1 MKILICLDNFARIPK
16 GTVNFDSE
24 IKKIDKNAKVVVC
37 TNEKEVKKNISDAEV
52 FACFGSIFSPDLI
65 KKGKKLKWVHAFSA
79 GTNQFLIPE
88 IINSEIILTNSS
100 GVHPIQIGEHVFAM
114 LLSFERGMIASYR
127 NKSFSKWDPGID
139 ADEIFGKTI
148 CIVGAGNIG
157 KRVAYLGK
165 AFGCNII
172 GVNRSGE
179 KPGNFDRV
187 FRMDKLEEAIKNADY
202 VVNIL
207 PYTKE
212 TDKVFA
218 SAEFS
223 SMKKSAIFLNVGR
236 GKTVDEKALLE
247 ALRNKAIRGACL
259 DVFEKEP
266 LHQDSPFWKMENVLI
281 TPHIAGKT
289 PRYME
294 RSRDI
299 FIENLKAYLAKKP
312 LPNLVDKRLGY

>member
-1 MKILICLDNFARIPK
+1 MTILICLDNFARIPK
-16 GTVNFDSE
+16 GAVNFDSE

-37 TNEKEVKKNISDAEV
+37 TSEKEVKENISDAEV

-114 LLSFERGMIASYR
+114 LLSFERGILSADR
-127 NKSFSKWDPGID
+127 NKLAAKWDPSID
-139 ADEIFGKTI
+139 ADEIFEKTI

-165 AFGCNII
+165 AFGCKII

-179 KPGNFDRV
+179 KPENFDQI
-187 FRMDKLEEAIKNADY
+187 FKMDKLKEAIKNADY

-212 TDKVFA
+212 TDKA
-218 SAEFS
+218 FS
-223 SMKKSAIFLNVGR
+223 SQEFKGMKKTAIFANVGR

-247 ALRNKAIRGACL
+247 ALKNKAIRGACL

-266 LHQDSPFWKMENVLI
+266 LPKDSPFWKMDNVLI

-289 PRYME
+289 PRYLE
-294 RSRDI
+294 RAKDI

-312 LPNLVDKRLGY
+312 LPNLVDKNAGY